1 VLPYFR
7 RQESW
12 EGGAN
17 VYRGGDGPLTTRF
30 NRYEDPLGEAFLDA
44 GASAGHPFTDDYN
57 AEQQE
62 GFGALQSTV
71 RGGHRCSTAVAY
83 LRPALARGNLTLKVK
98 ALATR
103 IVFEGTRA
111 TGIDY
116 VQRGATHRA
125 HAAREVILA
134 GGVINTP
141 QLMMLSGIGDPAE
154 LKRVGIDARVALP
167 GVGKNLQDH
176 ISAPIAY
183 ARKEPGPLHRAMRL
197 DRIARELA
205 TAYFL
210 GKGIATDL
218 PAGAMAFLRSPYAE
232 RLPDVQLIF
241 ISAPMTAGPYLAP
254 FKPGY
259 QDGFAI
265 RAALLRPQSRGFVRL
280 TSADP
285 RDPPAIVQNFL
296 STGRDWEVLRAG
308 LRMAEEVGAQAPLRP
323 FAGQRLAPLGV
334 SDADLNKHVAETG
347 ITVHHPLGTCKMGV
361 ASDPAAVVDSQLNVL
376 GTQALRVVDASVMP
390 DLVGGNI
397 NAPVIMIAE
406 RASDIVRGRAV
417 LPPATIPKAAV
428 EATVMEAGSRL

>member
-1 VLPYFR
+1 
-7 RQESW
+7 
-12 EGGAN
+12 
-17 VYRGGDGPLTTRF
+17 
-30 NRYEDPLGEAFLDA
+30 
-44 GASAGHPFTDDYN
+44 
-57 AEQQE
+57 
-62 GFGALQSTV
+62 
-71 RGGHRCSTAVAY
+71 
-83 LRPALARGNLTLKVK
+83 
-98 ALATR
+98 
-103 IVFEGTRA
+103 
-111 TGIDY
+111 
-116 VQRGATHRA
+116 
-125 HAAREVILA
+125 
-134 GGVINTP
+134 
-141 QLMMLSGIGDPAE
+141 
-154 LKRVGIDARVALP
+154 
-167 GVGKNLQDH
+167 
-176 ISAPIAY
+176 
-183 ARKEPGPLHRAMRL
+183 MRL

>member
-1 VLPYFR
+1 MV
-7 RQESW
+7 E
-12 EGGAN
+12 
-17 VYRGGDGPLTTRF
+17 
-30 NRYEDPLGEAFLDA
+30 
-44 GASAGHPFTDDYN
+44 
-57 AEQQE
+57 
-62 GFGALQSTV
+62 
-71 RGGHRCSTAVAY
+71 
-83 LRPALARGNLTLKVK
+83 

-103 IVFEGTRA
+103 IVLEGTRA

-116 VQRGATHRA
+116 VQRGTTHRA

-134 GGVINTP
+134 AGVINTP
-141 QLMMLSGIGDPAE
+141 QLMMLSGIGDPAQ
-154 LKRVGIDARVALP
+154 LKAVGIDARVALT

-197 DRIARELA
+197 DRLARELA
-205 TAYFL
+205 SAYVL

-232 RLPDVQLIF
+232 SLPDVQLIF

-254 FKPGY
+254 FKPSY

-265 RAALLRPQSRGFVRL
+265 RAALLRPESRGFVRL
-280 TSADP
+280 KSADP

-296 STGRDWEVLRAG
+296 STERDWKVLRAG
-308 LRMAEEVGAQAPLRP
+308 LRMAEEVGAQPPLRP
-323 FAGQRLAPLGV
+323 FTRERLAPLSV
-334 SDADLNKHVAETG
+334 SDADLSTHVVETG

-361 ASDPAAVVDSQLNVL
+361 ASDPTAVVDTELNVL

-406 RASDIVRGRAV
+406 KASDIVRGRAA
-417 LPPATIPKAAV
+417 LPPAMLSTAASL
-428 EATVMEAGSRL
+428 ASS